1 MPTGEKHLESIFPMS
16 ALLLLSQSQTINMAI
31 IRTMIIHGVD
41 HDYDDYDDYDDH
53 DDPKHEAVL
62 GKEDESGHLEQSFT
76 RP

>member
-1 MPTGEKHLESIFPMS
+1 MS
-16 ALLLLSQSQTINMAI
+16 ALLLLSPSQTINMAI
-31 IRTMIIHGVD
+31 IRTMIIHGLD
-41 HDYDDYDDYDDH
+41 HDYDEYDDFDEYDDYDDHDDHDDH

>member
-1 MPTGEKHLESIFPMS
+1 MS
-16 ALLLLSQSQTINMAI
+16 ALLLLSPSQTINMAI
-31 IRTMIIHGVD
+31 IRTMIIHGLD
-41 HDYDDYDDYDDH
+41 RDYDDYDDH

>member
-1 MPTGEKHLESIFPMS
+1 MS
-16 ALLLLSQSQTINMAI
+16 ALLLLSPSQTINMAI
-31 IRTMIIHGVD
+31 IRTMIIHGLD
-41 HDYDDYDDYDDH
+41 HDYDDYDDH

>member
-1 MPTGEKHLESIFPMS
+1 MS
-16 ALLLLSQSQTINMAI
+16 ALLLLSPSQTINMAI

-41 HDYDDYDDYDDH
+41 HDYDDYDDH

>member
-1 MPTGEKHLESIFPMS
+1 MS
-16 ALLLLSQSQTINMAI
+16 ALLLLSPSQTINMAI
-31 IRTMIIHGVD
+31 IRTMIIHGLD
-41 HDYDDYDDYDDH
+41 HDYDEYDDYDDHDDH